1 MLARIRARYDRTPE
15 AERDA
20 SQAVAERLAGHR
32 RGTIPQR
39 IDLDSAGLLA
49 LFVDKAQSVDA
60 TVDRVAADRD
70 VPGAVA
76 RYLRGLN
83 LPAEAAIAPH
93 ADLDAMPW
101 AGSALRLE
109 RRAAKGSDQVGIA
122 RAFAGIAETGTL
134 MMASG
139 PDSPATLNFLPETHV
154 VVIRESDIVGG
165 YEDAWQR
172 LRERGRGTGRDLPRT
187 VNLITGTSRTGD
199 IEQIIQKG
207 VHGPKRLHIVLVRD
221 GA

>member
-20 SQAVAERLAGHR
+20 RQAVAERLAGHR